1 MKYEYKTKQKLW
13 FEYSVFTTDGQ
24 EHVRY
29 APSNDT
35 EEVMHLVLKEFDE
48 TQIDTVTCK
57 IEPTKKG

>member
-1 MKYEYKTKQKLW
+1 MKY
-13 FEYSVFTTDGQ
+13 EYSVFTIDGQ

-35 EEVMHLVLKEFDE
+35 EEVMILVLKEFDE
-48 TQIDTVTCK
+48 SQIDTVTCK